1 MSLGFNPEVEA
12 DECDATDPS
21 VKVSD
26 ALQNEAKNKAPHN
39 V

>member
-12 DECDATDPS
+12 DQCNATDPS

-26 ALQNEAKNKAPHN
+26 AITEWSQK
-39 V
+39 